1 MSQKND
7 YNSKISEIGNKVTTD
22 HDHDKYIPTQE
33 FNKLISENFNA
44 ILAQAKLGSI
54 SEIASLG
61 KKLDFNEKLKNVT
74 SNKNEL
80 DELSKKVRPIS
91 TKGFTEDLTN

>member
-33 FNKLISENFNA
+33 FNKLTS
-44 ILAQAKLGSI
+44 
-54 SEIASLG
+54 ASLR

-91 TKGFTEDLTN
+91 TKGFTKDLTN

>member
-33 FNKLISENFNA
+33 FNKLTSENFNA

-91 TKGFTEDLTN
+91 TKGFTKDLTN

>member
-22 HDHDKYIPTQE
+22 YDHDKYIPTQE
-33 FNKLISENFNA
+33 FNKLTSENFNA
-44 ILAQAKLGSI
+44 ILAQAKLASI

-91 TKGFTEDLTN
+91 TKGFTKDLTN